1 MLGQGEKAMTTGEFA
16 DKVFA
21 MREAQKEYF
30 RLRTAEALR
39 RSKSLEKEVD
49 SILSQRKKR
58 PIIANYGVIKQG
70 FLLFDSNHSW

>member
-1 MLGQGEKAMTTGEFA
+1 MTTGEFA

-39 RSKSLEKEVD
+39 FSKSLEKEVD
-49 SILSQRKKR
+49 SILLQRKNR
-58 PIIANYGVIKQG
+58 LISANYGVIKQG
-70 FLLFDSNHSW
+70 FLPFDSNHSW

>member
-1 MLGQGEKAMTTGEFA
+1 MTTGEFA

-30 RLRTAEALR
+30 RLRTVEALR

-49 SILSQRKKR
+49 SILLTRKNR

-70 FLLFDSNHSW
+70 FLPFDNNHS

>member
-1 MLGQGEKAMTTGEFA
+1 MTTGEFA

-39 RSKSLEKEVD
+39 FSKRLEKEVD
-49 SILSQRKKR
+49 SILSQRKKKTYIR
-58 PIIANYGVIKQG
+58 QLWRHKAR
-70 FLLFDSNHSW
+70 LFAVRQQP

>member
-1 MLGQGEKAMTTGEFA
+1 MTTGEFA
-16 DKVFA
+16 DKVSA

-39 RSKSLEKEVD
+39 RSKSLGKEVD
-49 SILSQRKKR
+49 SILLTRKNR

-70 FLLFDSNHSW
+70 VLPFDNNHSW

>member
-1 MLGQGEKAMTTGEFA
+1 MAITTGEFA

-30 RLRTAEALR
+30 RLRTAEALM

-49 SILSQRKKR
+49 SILLTRKNR

-70 FLLFDSNHSW
+70 VLPFDSNHSW

>member
-1 MLGQGEKAMTTGEFA
+1 MTTGEFA

-39 RSKSLEKEVD
+39 LSKSLEKEVD
-49 SILSQRKKR
+49 SILLTRKNR

-70 FLLFDSNHSW
+70 VLPFDSNHSW

>member
-1 MLGQGEKAMTTGEFA
+1 MTTGEFA

>member
-1 MLGQGEKAMTTGEFA
+1 MTTGEFA

-30 RLRTAEALR
+30 KLRTAEALR
-39 RSKSLEKEVD
+39 RSKSLEKEID
-49 SILSQRKKR
+49 SILLTRKNR

-70 FLLFDSNHSW
+70 FLPFDKNHSW

>member
-1 MLGQGEKAMTTGEFA
+1 MTTGEFA

-39 RSKSLEKEVD
+39 HSKSLEKEVD
-49 SILSQRKKR
+49 SILLTRKNR

-70 FLLFDSNHSW
+70 VLPFDSNHSW

>member
-1 MLGQGEKAMTTGEFA
+1 MTTGEFA

-30 RLRTAEALR
+30 KLRTAEALR

-49 SILSQRKKR
+49 SILLKRKTR
-58 PIIANYGVIKQG
+58 PVAANYGVIKQG
-70 FLLFDSNHSW
+70 VLPFDSNWKK